1 MDQLEE
7 LVEQEKAKIVAET
20 AKVAWQEVEV
30 FYAQGKLILVC
41 SSLDL
46 VEVAYQLSVDNTNKT
61 RQWIEA
67 GKLVRDFSEQAK
79 IFSANN
85 SDLWC
90 VVIKPW
96 VLVQSFDTSV
106 S

>member
-1 MDQLEE
+1 MDLLEE

-67 GKLVRDFSEQAK
+67 RKLVREFSEQAK
-79 IFSANN
+79 IFSANS

-96 VLVQSFDTSV
+96 VLVQSFDTGV